1 MQSMQ
6 SFFSNVGCTNGEM
19 RLTGGKVS
27 SEGVVE
33 LCVSGVWTLVGLD
46 SWDENDA
53 SVVCLNINSDTKC
66 MHYLHSVKLKLY
78 IIIMNIILLYQLMV
92 NYCFFT
98 SFTDASATA
107 MNSTK
112 FKKSS
117 WRSVRYT
124 SFRCLGY
131 EKSLINCGKSS
142 NYQTQNEIV
151 AAVQCG
157 CACSSGTDSST
168 GDRNRREV
176 VGDGNQ
182 MSSAAAGS
190 KDGVLTSAVGMFVV
204 GSVFGTLMSIGGLF
218 FTR

>member
-1 MQSMQ
+1 MYALLALCQVEIIYNNNEYYFTISINGKLL
-6 SFFSNVGCTNGEM
+6 FFHIPS
-19 RLTGGKVS
+19 
-27 SEGVVE
+27 
-33 LCVSGVWTLVGLD
+33 
-46 SWDENDA
+46 
-53 SVVCLNINSDTKC
+53 
-66 MHYLHSVKLKLY
+66 
-78 IIIMNIILLYQLMV
+78 
-92 NYCFFT
+92 
-98 SFTDASATA
+98 TDASATA

-112 FKKSS
+112 FKKS

-124 SFRCLGY
+124 SFRCIGY

-157 CACSSGTDSST
+157 CACTSGTDSST
-168 GDRNRREV
+168 GDRNRREA

-182 MSSAAAGS
+182 MSSAAAGG